1 MKLDFNTIPEET
13 IPHFKGGD
21 GEIKTRMF
29 WDGSTRIMRA
39 RLSPGSSIGLHR
51 HEGTSEA
58 IYVLSGRGTAYL
70 DGAAE
75 SLGPGQC
82 HFCPEGHEHTLV
94 NDGTEDLAFFA
105 VVPTVKTA

>member
-1 MKLDFNTIPEET
+1 MKLDFATIPEEV
-13 IPHFKGGD
+13 IPHFKGGEK
-21 GEIKTRMF
+21 EIAARMF

-39 RLSPGSSIGLHR
+39 HLAPGASIGLHR

-58 IYVLSGRGTAYL
+58 IYVLSGRGTAIL
-70 DGAAE
+70 DGEPE

-94 NDGTEDLAFFA
+94 NDGTEDLSFFA
-105 VVPTVKTA
+105 VVPTVRQS